1 MLWVGDP
8 EKTKR
13 QQTEK
18 KGDNIE
24 NTAKSKRFKTIT
36 ISSVAWGEIGYFLI
50 KFSAR
55 IRFRL
60 DLGNW

>member
-36 ISSVAWGEIGYFLI
+36 ISSVA
-50 KFSAR
+50 
-55 IRFRL
+55 
-60 DLGNW
+60 